1 MSFLLSTTS
10 GFHQEQIFCWM
21 LFFLA
26 YALWLHLSLQ
36 VFYVRYY
43 KKKNLWCQIQHFSSV
58 VAIPSSSSYCFSH
71 CYLFVSDVPGLIVYI
86 LDSVYHYA
94 SLSSFLLCLS
104 SYLLCLR
111 LISQK
116 PPQVSIIYWSAVI
129 G

>member
-43 KKKNLWCQIQHFSSV
+43 KKKPL
-58 VAIPSSSSYCFSH
+58 
-71 CYLFVSDVPGLIVYI
+71 VSDPALLQCCCYSFFFLLFFSLLLICQWCSWTNCVYSWFT
-86 LDSVYHYA
+86 SVYHYA